1 MTISIGRYCTV
12 EHDPEENTFATIAAD
27 RIGEDRIY
35 RNRAQTQNHRC
46 QNERS
51 PSNWTD
57 PIIVDSTKNIRIGHN
72 AEHFFFVYLQKLYG
86 TVDVT
91 PTKNWRSSSRLVVY
105 PQYRR
110 NVDDSVGYDFE
121 LHDTQE
127 QFVQGTRSTTK
138 TCYFEVKGTSGSF
151 NKAHT
156 QFRMSHNE
164 FETCQAI
171 ANDARR
177 KEQEAYFIVIIENC
191 LDSEKIA
198 LGTIINWSSCLSI
211 VKKVV
216 NSYQCSFASPSAV
229 NSNHTKNETAES
241 VTVDH
246 QQNQERRQSM
256 TPYDNNRNA
265 MPQAAQ
271 SNNEAS
277 SSNRNNPSA
286 HRNQQQQNRQFY
298 GRGRGWNRNS
308 QYPIT

>member
-12 EHDPEENTFATIAAD
+12 EHDLEENTFATIAAD
-27 RIGEDRIY
+27 RMGEDRIY

-51 PSNWTD
+51 P
-57 PIIVDSTKNIRIGHN
+57 I
-72 AEHFFFVYLQKLYG
+72 
-86 TVDVT
+86 DVT

-127 QFVQGTRSTTK
+127 QFVRGTRSTTK

-156 QFRMSHNE
+156 QFHMSHNE